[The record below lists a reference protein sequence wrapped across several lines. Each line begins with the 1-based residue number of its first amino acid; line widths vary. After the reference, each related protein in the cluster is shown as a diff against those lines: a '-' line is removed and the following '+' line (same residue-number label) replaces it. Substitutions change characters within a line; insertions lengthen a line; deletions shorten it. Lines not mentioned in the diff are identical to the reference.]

1 MIKETEIT
9 IDGAIINIAIDF
21 EYFKEDGE
29 VTIRINSIMNG
40 KLEISELIPE
50 EELDNIKWECQKHY
64 EKNSFDYWE
73 QRYEERNS
81 GLDWR
86 NL

>member
-9 IDGAIINIAIDF
+9 IDGAIINIAVDF
-21 EYFKEDGE
+21 QYFKEEGE
-29 VTIRINSIMNG
+29 VIIQIESIMNG
-40 KLEISELIPE
+40 KMDVTEILSEEQLE
-50 EELDNIKWECQKHY
+50 DIKWECQKHY
-64 EKNSFDYWE
+64 ENTAFDYWE

>member
-1 MIKETEIT
+1 MIYNTEIE
-9 IDGAIINIAIDF
+9 IDEAILFIDVDF
-21 EYFKEDGE
+21 EYFKSDGE
-29 VTIRINSIMNG
+29 VTIHINSIMNG
-40 KLEISELIPE
+40 KMEISELIPADKLE
-50 EELDNIKWECQKHY
+50 DIRWDCQKHY
-64 EKNSFDYWE
+64 ENSAFEYWE

>member
-50 EELDNIKWECQKHY
+50 EELEDIKWKCQKHY
-64 EKNSFDYWE
+64 EQNSFDYWE

>member
-1 MIKETEIT
+1 MIYNTEIE
-9 IDGAIINIAIDF
+9 IDEAVLFIDVDF
-21 EYFKEDGE
+21 DYFREDGE

-40 KLEISELIPE
+40 KMEISELVPADKLEDIRW
-50 EELDNIKWECQKHY
+50 NCQKKY
-64 EKNSFDYWE
+64 ENESFDYWE